1 MDEYYEITCYPN
13 VYSDIKKPYEVTT
26 KQDVGTNKSKAIS
39 ACKRLKKDKPEH
51 SFLLH
56 KVVTRRIPINMS

>member
-26 KQDVGTNKSKAIS
+26 KQDVGTNKGKAR
-39 ACKRLKKDKPEH
+39 ALCRQLKKASPEH
-51 SFLLH
+51 CFLLH
-56 KVVTRRIPINMS
+56 KVVTRRIPVEL